1 MKTVG
6 IPGTDVPAV
15 SGEEIDRRLAGLAR
29 PVPDRPSGA
38 ARLGA
43 VLAGISTT
51 PRQAALATTWLFSLV
66 VMVVALIGRTSV
78 SVESSLGAARVSCGL
93 DSFVYG
99 YPDPAVARACH
110 HAEAARFGL
119 FVPALLVVMAGL
131 AYGLRLAIRSTGG
144 RRSAPGTQVL
154 VRLRQAPVQATLV
167 ALGTVA
173 AVVGAFALR
182 PAPLEL
188 VRSGVLISARC
199 GVDSYF
205 GSYPDPTVA
214 AACSRAYSG
223 RAHVL
228 IGSLVVALVG
238 LAALIQL
245 AYTAASP
252 GGRRRVAAGLVAGAL
267 AVGTLW
273 GFWPVTVNITG
284 GPAPVVAYCGMDTYV
299 AGFPDAQVQSVC
311 RSVYTPHAAL
321 GLTSGAAGLAV
332 AGLLV
337 ATRRRSGDV
346 GEVLEVDP
354 T

>member
-1 MKTVG
+1 MKTLGV
-6 IPGTDVPAV
+6 PGSVPAL

-29 PVPDRPSGA
+29 PVPERPSGA
-38 ARLGA
+38 ARLEA

-66 VMVVALIGRTSV
+66 VMIVALLGRTSV
-78 SVESSLGAARVSCGL
+78 SIQSSLGAARVRCGL
-93 DSFVYG
+93 DSFIYR

-131 AYGLRLAIRSTGG
+131 AHGLRLAVRTTGA
-144 RRSAPGTQVL
+144 RRSAPGRVL
-154 VRLRQAPVQATLV
+154 ARLRKAPVQATL
-167 ALGTVA
+167 ASLGMV
-173 AVVGAFALR
+173 AVVVGVFALR

-188 VRSGVLISARC
+188 VRSGALVSARC
-199 GVDSYF
+199 GADSYF

-214 AACSRAYSG
+214 AACSRAYAG

-228 IGSLVVALVG
+228 IGALVVALVG
-238 LAALIQL
+238 LAALVQVS
-245 AYTAASP
+245 YRMASP
-252 GGRRRVAAGLVAGAL
+252 GGRRRLAAALVAGAL

-284 GPAPVVAYCGMDTYV
+284 GPAPVVASCGMDTYV

-321 GLTSGAAGLAV
+321 GLTSGAIGLAV
-332 AGLLV
+332 AGWLA
-337 ATRRRSGDV
+337 ATRRRIGD
-346 GEVLEVDP
+346 GDEVLEVDP
-354 T
+354 A